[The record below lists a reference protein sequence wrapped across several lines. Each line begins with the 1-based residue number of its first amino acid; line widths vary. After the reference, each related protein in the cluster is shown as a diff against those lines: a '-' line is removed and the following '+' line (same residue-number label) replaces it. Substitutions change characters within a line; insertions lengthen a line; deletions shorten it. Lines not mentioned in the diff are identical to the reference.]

1 MRCTIN
7 VMCLNHRKT
16 IPSLLIH
23 RKTVFL
29 ESDPWCQKVGDC
41 DVGLGLHSSLG
52 VCSIPRCTHSIYC
65 TVHGRALSLVFPRGT
80 PTLSKS

>member
-1 MRCTIN
+1 
-7 VMCLNHRKT
+7 MCLNHPQT

-23 RKTVFL
+23 GKTVFL
-29 ESDPWCQKVGDC
+29 ESDPWCQKVG
-41 DVGLGLHSSLG
+41 LGLHSSLG
-52 VCSIPRCTHSIYC
+52 VCSIPGYTHTHTHTHTHTIYC